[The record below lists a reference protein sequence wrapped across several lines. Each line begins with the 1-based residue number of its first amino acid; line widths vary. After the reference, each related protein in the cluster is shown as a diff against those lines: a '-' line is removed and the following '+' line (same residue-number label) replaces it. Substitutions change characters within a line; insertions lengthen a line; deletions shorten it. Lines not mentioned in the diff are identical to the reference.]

1 MFHKCNPKLL
11 TRIGEDLRKA
21 GYLVGIGFIGMI
33 VSNDQ
38 ISVSEGFVLLMWGF
52 YVWGAGH
59 FCIYLSDK
67 LTDKHQQ
74 GDR

>member
-1 MFHKCNPKLL
+1 MNKFIPKLL
-11 TRIGEDLRKA
+11 ARLGEDLRKA
-21 GYLVGIGFIGMI
+21 GYLVGIGFIGII

-38 ISVSEGFVLLMWGF
+38 ISVLEGFALLMWGF
-52 YVWGAGH
+52 YIWGFGH

-74 GDR
+74 GDL